1 MVKKLW
7 QYVKPFSSDTG
18 PIRTD
23 RRTDGQTDGQADRIA
38 ISILRVSVL
47 TRDKKWGHFLIVF
60 HETRRW
66 NDWNQQGSESTIHFG
81 SDPADRINPPPADH
95 FWLRQP
101 KLKRSDTFGVISGML
116 SQSAVYFTFFHH
128 SFPRFYAVICFL
140 FVLLSGVIF
149 VITARRVCIAR
160 TMPSQDVCLFV
171 NFVRPSHA
179 GIVSKRLH
187 IYSDFCLPS
196 GSPTILVF
204 PHQTG
209 WQYSGGDL
217 TGAWNAKVYE
227 KITIFDQYM
236 ALSRKWRKIEP

>member
-1 MVKKLW
+1 MLSRFHLIPDPYGQTDGRTDK
-7 QYVKPFSSDTG
+7 Q
-18 PIRTD
+18 TD
-23 RRTDGQTDGQADRIA
+23 RRTELLYQYCASVCWRAIKNEATFWLFFTKLGDEMTETSKGVNPLYILGAIRQT
-38 ISILRVSVL
+38 
-47 TRDKKWGHFLIVF
+47 
-60 HETRRW
+60 
-66 NDWNQQGSESTIHFG
+66 EST
-81 SDPADRINPPPADH
+81 PPADH